1 MFDFRY
7 HVASLIAV
15 FIALVIGILVGI
27 GLSGKGFVSDAER
40 KNLENRISELTN
52 DRNATRS
59 QLAEVTRRAD
69 ATAHYADQTYSA
81 LVRGRLDTKR
91 LGVIY
96 LGSVDQTVDTAVT
109 RAIQAAGGRVLRLR
123 AFRLP
128 VDDKAIQRIVGK
140 RPALVDYAGAGRL
153 RNLGHDLALELVL
166 GGKTP
171 LFDALADVLL
181 EERDGGGKPAVDG
194 VVISRSAPP
203 QRGTSHEFLLG
214 LYSGLADAGVPV
226 VGVERS
232 RPASSAITAF
242 SRGGLSTVDSIETS
256 AGRLALVLELA
267 GAGSGHYG
275 VEETATSG
283 LLPPVAPL
291 VAATGG

>member
-40 KNLENRISELTN
+40 KNLENRISELTS
-52 DRNATRS
+52 DRDAART
-59 QLAEVTRRAD
+59 QLADANRRQT
-69 ATAHYADQTYSA
+69 ATAHYADQTYLA
-81 LVRGRLDTKR
+81 LVRGRLEKKR
-91 LGVIY
+91 IAVVF

-109 RAIQAAGGRVLRLR
+109 QAIRAAGGRVLRLR
-123 AFRLP
+123 SLRTP
-128 VDDKAIQRIVGK
+128 IDDKAIERIVAA
-140 RPALVDYAGAGRL
+140 RPALHAYVGADRMRDLGRDIGLEIVD
-153 RNLGHDLALELVL
+153 

-171 LFDALADVLL
+171 LLDALGDVLL
-181 EERDGGGKPAVDG
+181 EERDGDSQPPADG
-194 VVISRSAPP
+194 VVVNRAAPP
-203 QRGTSHEFLLG
+203 QQGLTHEFLMG
-214 LYSGLADAGVPV
+214 LYGGLADAGVPA

-232 RPASSAITAF
+232 APAASAITAF
-242 SRGGLSTVDSIETS
+242 SLGGLSTVDSVETS

-267 GAGSGHYG
+267 GAGSGHFG
-275 VEETATSG
+275 VDESATSG

-291 VAATGG
+291 SAPTG

>member
-1 MFDFRY
+1 VFDFRY

-15 FIALVIGILVGI
+15 FIALVIGILIGI

-52 DRNATRS
+52 DRNTARS
-59 QLAEVTRRAD
+59 QLAVVTRRAN
-69 ATAHYADQTYSA
+69 ATDDYADTTYAA
-81 LVRGRLDTKR
+81 LVRGRLDTR
-91 LGVIY
+91 RIGVVF

-109 RAIQAAGGRVLRLR
+109 QAIRAAGGRVLRLR
-123 AFRLP
+123 ALRLP
-128 VDDKAIQRIVGK
+128 IDDKAVQRIVSQ
-140 RPALVDYAGAGRL
+140 RPALIGYAGADRL
-153 RNLGHDLALELVL
+153 RDLGHDLGLELAL
-166 GGKTP
+166 GGTTP
-171 LFDALADVLL
+171 LLDALDDVLL
-181 EERDGGGKPAVDG
+181 EERDGAAKPPVDG

-203 QRGTSHEFLLG
+203 QRGASHEFLLG
-214 LYSGLADAGVPV
+214 LYSGLADAGIPV
-226 VGVERS
+226 IGVERS
-232 RPASSAITAF
+232 NPAASAIKAF

-275 VEETATSG
+275 VEETATNG

-291 VAATGG
+291 VATTGG

>member
-15 FIALVIGILVGI
+15 FIALVIGILVGV

-52 DRNATRS
+52 DRNTART
-59 QLAEVTRRAD
+59 QLAEVTRRQA
-69 ATAHYADQTYSA
+69 ATVHYADQTYLA
-81 LVRGRLDTKR
+81 LVRGRLEKKR
-91 LGVIY
+91 IAVVF

-109 RAIQAAGGRVLRLR
+109 QAVRAAGGRVLRLR
-123 AFRLP
+123 ALRIP
-128 VDDKAIQRIVGK
+128 IDDKAIERIVAK
-140 RPALVDYAGAGRL
+140 RPALETYAGSARV
-153 RNLGHDLALELVL
+153 RDLGHDLGLELAS

-171 LFDALADVLL
+171 LLDALGDVLL
-181 EERDGGGKPAVDG
+181 EEREGGGKPPVDG
-194 VVISRSAPP
+194 IIVSRPAPP
-203 QRGTSHEFLLG
+203 QQGPTHEFLMG
-214 LYSGLADAGVPV
+214 LYSGLADAGIPA

-232 RPASSAITAF
+232 TRATSAIKAF

-256 AGRLALVLELA
+256 AGRLALVLELE
-267 GAGSGHYG
+267 GAGPGHYG

-291 VAATGG
+291 TVTTGG